1 MSTYGYT
8 FIREIESFRLDN
20 YVPHMGWISSFPMP
34 IKIYTK
40 EGEINHFLHDEELD
54 RLFEFSYD
62 RDTHIKESYE
72 YQNFVTA
79 YYLQF
84 PRNADR

>member
-1 MSTYGYT
+1 MSTYGYS
-8 FIREIESFRLDN
+8 FIREIKNFHLDD
-20 YVPHMGWISSFPMP
+20 YLPHLGWISSFPMS
-34 IKIYTK
+34 IRFYTK
-40 EGEINHFLHDEELD
+40 NGETNHFLHDEEIN

-62 RDTHIKESYE
+62 PETHIKESYE

>member
-1 MSTYGYT
+1 MATYGYT
-8 FIREIESFRLDN
+8 FIREIENFELDD
-20 YVPHMGWISSFPMP
+20 YVPHTGWISSFPMT

-40 EGEINHFLHDEELD
+40 DNEINHFLHDEELD

-62 RDTHIKESYE
+62 SNTHIKESYE